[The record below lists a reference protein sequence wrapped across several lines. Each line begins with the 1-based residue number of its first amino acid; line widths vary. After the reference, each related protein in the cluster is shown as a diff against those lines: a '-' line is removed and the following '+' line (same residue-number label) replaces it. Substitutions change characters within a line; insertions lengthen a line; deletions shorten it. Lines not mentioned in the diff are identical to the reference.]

1 MTNHILTS
9 SFVQNKTEKQSNIT
23 PNTTEQLSTNIQSK
37 TQLKSGEVA
46 LVGSGPGDVELLTL
60 RALRFIEQADITIYD
75 RLVSDDILAL
85 LPENSEKLYV
95 GKEQAKHC
103 VPQDKI
109 NQLLLEHA
117 KSGKRVLRLKGGDP
131 FIFGRGGEEAEY
143 LLSNGVSC
151 HICPGITAASGCT
164 SYAGIPLTHRG
175 VAQGCTFIT
184 GHMQNNGQLD
194 LPWQSLAS
202 PTQTVVFYM
211 GINTLEK
218 ITEQLIKHGRSAK
231 TPAALIRKGTQK
243 EQQVFRGDLSELSQ
257 LVKTHNITP
266 PTLIVIGEVV
276 AQLTKKQLK
285 TPGFLSAQEYE
296 VAQQNLQS
304 TQQISKQVKQA

>member
-1 MTNHILTS
+1 MTITEFPPKLSHNKSSAIL
-9 SFVQNKTEKQSNIT
+9 NA
-23 PNTTEQLSTNIQSK
+23 
-37 TQLKSGEVA
+37 GEVA

-75 RLVSDDILAL
+75 RLVSDEILAL
-85 LPENSEKLYV
+85 LPENAEKFYV

-117 KSGKRVLRLKGGDP
+117 KLGKRVLRLKGGDP
-131 FIFGRGGEEAEY
+131 FIFGRGGEEAEF
-143 LLSNGVSC
+143 LLQNGVSC

-184 GHMQNNGQLD
+184 GHMQNNGQLN
-194 LPWQSLAS
+194 LPWQSLVS
-202 PTQTVVFYM
+202 TQQTVVFYM
-211 GINTLEK
+211 GINTLDK
-218 ITEQLIKHGRSAK
+218 ITEQLIAHGRAPE
-231 TPAALIRKGTQK
+231 TPAALIRKGTQT
-243 EQQVFRGDLSELSQ
+243 EQQVFRGQLAQLSN
-257 LVKTHNITP
+257 LVKQHNITP

-276 AQLTKKQLK
+276 DQLTTEQLS
-285 TPGFLSAQEYE
+285 TPGFLSAKEYKH
-296 VAQQNLQS
+296 AKTNN
-304 TQQISKQVKQA
+304 IKQA